1 MKARYIRKCECCNKR
16 LKKVIRYECRT
27 DGCINEEYDGV
38 MLSDIEV
45 DKIPSDIT
53 MEEQEYERQ
62 E

>member
-45 DKIPSDIT
+45 DKIPSDLT
-53 MEEQEYERQ
+53 LEEEE
-62 E
+62 